1 MKPLIRVIYAS
12 RSRGFAMQHAIDIRK
27 IAEVHNRQHGITG
40 ALVATRQ
47 RFLQVLEG
55 PELSVHALYGRI
67 ARDARHES
75 CTLLLDTA
83 VDYRLWPDWS
93 MKLLNDSQ
101 FERRAG
107 TRGLSVDQLPDDAAH
122 ALQWVDLLYSF
133 ANEVETGDG

>member
-1 MKPLIRVIYAS
+1 MIPLIRVIYAS
-12 RSRGFAMQHAIDIRK
+12 RSRGFAMQHALDIRK
-27 IAEVHNRQHGITG
+27 IAEVHNRQQGITG
-40 ALVATRQ
+40 ALVATKQ

-55 PELSVHALYGRI
+55 PESPVHALYSHI

-101 FERRAG
+101 FERRAA

-122 ALQWVDLLYSF
+122 ALHWVDLLYSF
-133 ANEVETGDG
+133 ASDAEAGDG